1 MRDASTFTRTAMSPR
16 SFALV
21 ALAVLVGAAP
31 TADAQRRRH
40 ASPWERRSQPSLSI
54 GGGAVFSS
62 VGSNARDA
70 RIGDGVGYD
79 VNLAIGVSALA
90 IAGGYQ
96 RTEHDFAGVSPK
108 ATYSTLYVEP
118 RVLLDLG
125 AGNFTPYLAARVG
138 RARLRL
144 PDVPATVAGSHNA
157 TSYGAGGGV
166 HVWLA
171 RSVALD
177 LGALWSRLDY
187 GTGGSA
193 TDVLRGGESGVTFR
207 AGLRLSP

>member
-1 MRDASTFTRTAMSPR
+1 MSPR
-16 SFALV
+16 SFALL
-21 ALAVLVGAAP
+21 ALAVAVGAASP
-31 TADAQRRRH
+31 ADAQRRRH
-40 ASPWERRSQPSLSI
+40 REQPWERRSAPSLSI
-54 GGGAVFSS
+54 GGGGVFST

-70 RIGDGVGYD
+70 RIGDGVGFD
-79 VNLAIGVSALA
+79 ANAAIGVSALM
-90 IAGGYQ
+90 ITGGYQ

-125 AGNFTPYLAARVG
+125 AGNFTPYLAGRVG
-138 RARLRL
+138 RTRLRL
-144 PDVPATVAGSHNA
+144 PDVPATSAGSFNS
-157 TSYGAGGGV
+157 TSWGAGGGV

-187 GTGGSA
+187 ARGASPSE
-193 TDVLRGGESGVTFR
+193 VLENGENGVTFR
-207 AGLRLSP
+207 VGLRLTP